1 MRKIFCLFLIFMLVF
16 AAFTGCKQN
25 EAPGNAA
32 TEGTVATD
40 NPNTE
45 TSPSTPIESPAAD
58 FQYEVSQD
66 GKYVYINQ
74 YVGTS
79 ETVVIPSK
87 IDGLPVI
94 SLKGVFEND
103 MVKQGVFEG
112 SNIKSV
118 TIPESVTAIGLC
130 AFKDCAELTQVTV
143 SGNLNRILSNTFR
156 NCVKLESIDFSRTK
170 LKTISTSAFYGCTG
184 LSEIKFSNELTEIEQ
199 GAFYDCTALLEL
211 DFPDSLEKI
220 GNSAF
225 KNCTSLKTVVIP
237 EKLKLI
243 SLSASSF
250 YNVPSLEKIIFK
262 EGRKEI
268 NGYAFFSIT
277 SNPEITIPKSVE
289 KFSPYPFFI
298 YGGAKIVFLGNC
310 PEIVE
315 KTDFYGNPTIYYD
328 PSTDGWDTCAWKDQ
342 YPLLPTDATSFS
354 LPVRTE

>member
-1 MRKIFCLFLIFMLVF
+1 MKRIRCCLLLSVLIV
-16 AAFTGCKQN
+16 AAFTGCKQT
-25 EAPGNAA
+25 ETPGNAA

-40 NPNTE
+40 NPNAE

-58 FQYEVSQD
+58 FQYEISQD
-66 GKYVYINQ
+66 GKDVYINQ
-74 YVGTS
+74 YVGAS
-79 ETVVIPSK
+79 ETVVIPAK

-94 SLKGVFEND
+94 SLMGVFEND
-103 MVKQGVFEG
+103 VLKQGVFEG

-118 TIPESVTAIGLC
+118 TIPESVTAIGFC
-130 AFKDCAELTQVTV
+130 AFKDCTELTQVTV

-170 LKTISTSAFYGCTG
+170 LQTISTSAFYGCTG
-184 LSEIKFSNELTEIEQ
+184 LSEIKFSNDLTEIEQ

-220 GNSAF
+220 GEKTF
-225 KNCTSLKTVVIP
+225 VNCMALKTVVIP

-243 SLSASSF
+243 SLSDPSF

-268 NGYAFFSIT
+268 KGYAFFSIT
-277 SNPEITIPKSVE
+277 SNPEITIPKSVK

-298 YGGAKIVFLGNC
+298 YGGAKFVFLGNC

-315 KTDFYGNPTIYYD
+315 NNDFCGNPKIYYD
-328 PSTDGWDTCAWKDQ
+328 PSTDGWDTCVWKNQ
-342 YPLLPTDATSFS
+342 YTLEPID
-354 LPVRTE
+354 